1 MQHNLDKHNQ
11 MALELHCPINFT
23 FSKSQKTF
31 WEKNRKL
38 FFPLI
43 LKMLN
48 VTENEFEYQWKIFEF
63 SLSDV
68 SMFLYLYYF
77 MNGNVLTK
85 HNGRGSYFSQVR
97 KNKSI
102 LQLKIWWGT
111 DIYLCKI
118 LPNPQLFCNQVS
130 TT

>member
-1 MQHNLDKHNQ
+1 
-11 MALELHCPINFT
+11 
-23 FSKSQKTF
+23 
-31 WEKNRKL
+31 
-38 FFPLI
+38 
-43 LKMLN
+43 MLN

-85 HNGRGSYFSQVR
+85 HNGRGKYFSQVR

-102 LQLKIWWGT
+102 LQLKI
-111 DIYLCKI
+111 
-118 LPNPQLFCNQVS
+118 
-130 TT
+130 